1 MNSTTLRRFLV
12 PAILLVAGLA
22 FLLRGQSETDRVAKT
37 FSEVAALVS
46 KSGAEN
52 PIAEAAKAKKFSSYV
67 APVLR
72 VNVPEAD
79 MRQRAYGPQEVAQ
92 TILAIRHGSDSIHVS
107 FEDLAI
113 RILDAGR
120 ASATADLLCRGVSS
134 AYGSGRDA
142 RSLHA
147 VLVKNDDGRWVFAD
161 VTIAPIVEK

>member
-1 MNSTTLRRFLV
+1 MNRQTLRKLLV
-12 PAILLVAGLA
+12 PTVLLVAGLV

-37 FSEVAALVS
+37 FSEVASLVS

-52 PIAEAAKAKKFSSYV
+52 PIVEAAKAKKFSAYV

-79 MRQRAYGPQEVAQ
+79 ANNRAYTPQDVAQ

-107 FEDLAI
+107 FEDLSV
-113 RILDAGR
+113 RILDARR

-142 RSLHA
+142 RSMHA
-147 VLVKNDDGRWVFAD
+147 NLVKNDDGRWVFAD